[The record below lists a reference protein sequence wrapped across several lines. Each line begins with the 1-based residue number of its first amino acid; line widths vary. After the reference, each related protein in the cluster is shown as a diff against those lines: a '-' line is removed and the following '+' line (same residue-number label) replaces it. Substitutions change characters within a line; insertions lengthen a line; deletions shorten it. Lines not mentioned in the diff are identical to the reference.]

1 MTMNNIL
8 VDTIRISGFRG
19 IKDIEISLLRV
30 TLLIGINNSGKTS
43 VLKAMQLALGDYH
56 RFISDEDFYIDEQD
70 NRTKEITVDVRIIP
84 VDENGHRT
92 QIFDDKWAVEFKDAI
107 KSEANSNQF
116 LVIRTQ
122 CKRDLKG
129 GFEVSRFTIEKW
141 VAYADWLTDT
151 SKKTKLSNR
160 YKGISFHSIEAQRD
174 IHQELKEKNSFSG
187 RILSEVSSS
196 YNTSDIKALE
206 SSIKNVNDD
215 AIDKSTVLANLK
227 FHLDKLNK
235 SFQVGQTE
243 ITPFPKKIRDLSKHF
258 SVNFGENTN
267 NTFSME
273 YHGMGTR
280 SWASILAMMAFIDS
294 ATEKFLKEE
303 DAFFPVVSVEEPEAH
318 LHPSAQKTLYKQLS
332 ECKGQIIISTH
343 SPYLAAIANPSEL
356 RYLKKESNNVVVKW
370 ISPELDLE
378 EKRKLQREIIHSRG
392 EILFSKAL
400 VLCEGETEEQALPLL
415 FEKYFGNEAFVFG
428 ISFIGV
434 KGAGNYL
441 PFLKFAYDFSM
452 PIFIFSDGEPEII
465 KKLSKDYKS
474 VHIDADVENC
484 KNIVILKNFDFESYL
499 ISSEFENIIESAIK
513 ETDGEDSITKW
524 INKKDGTSEGR
535 IKTNTKC
542 DICKQFIFEDA
553 IRDYRSTD
561 GYRKAL
567 IDIIDAKK
575 PKYAPVIAEKLCEL
589 DKNNFPPKIIE
600 LFEKIKTE
608 LGI

>member
-1 MTMNNIL
+1 MNNIL
-8 VDTIRISGFRG
+8 IDTIRISGFRG

-56 RFISDEDFYIDEQD
+56 RFISDEDFYIDEQE
-70 NRTKEITVDVRIIP
+70 NRTKDITVDIRIVP

-92 QIFDDKWAVEFKDAI
+92 QIFDDKWAVEFGGAI
-107 KSEANSNQF
+107 KSEANNNQF
-116 LVIRTQ
+116 LIIRTQ
-122 CKRDLKG
+122 CKPDLKG

-141 VAYADWLTDT
+141 ASYADWLTDT
-151 SKKTKLSNR
+151 SKKTKLSIR

-196 YNTSDIKALE
+196 YNASDIKALE
-206 SSIKNVNDD
+206 ISIKNVNDD

-227 FHLDKLNK
+227 LHLDKLNK

-258 SVNFGENTN
+258 SVNFGDSAN

-294 ATEKFLKEE
+294 STEKSLREE

-343 SPYLAAIANPSEL
+343 SPYLAAIANQSEL
-356 RYLKKESNNVVVKW
+356 RYLKKESNNVVVKL
-370 ISPELDLE
+370 INPELDAE

-415 FEKYFGNEAFVFG
+415 FEKYFDEEAFVFG

-434 KGAGNYL
+434 GGSGKKYL
-441 PFLKFAYDFSM
+441 PFLRFAKSFEI
-452 PIFIFSDGEPEII
+452 PIFIFSDGELLTTKNLKNIYDLVYGDTDI
-465 KKLSKDYKS
+465 K
-474 VHIDADVENC
+474 NC
-484 KNIVILKNFDFESYL
+484 KNIVILDNTDFEGYL
-499 ISSEFENIIESAIK
+499 ISSGFKLIIESAIK
-513 ETDGEDSITKW
+513 ETDGENSITNW
-524 INKKDGTSEGR
+524 IDRKDGTSEGR
-535 IKTNTKC
+535 TKTNTKC
-542 DICKQFIFEDA
+542 NACNQFIFEDVA
-553 IRDYRSTD
+553 RDYQSTD
-561 GYRKAL
+561 GYSKAL
-567 IDIIDAKK
+567 IDIIDSKK
-575 PKYAPVIAEKLCEL
+575 PKYAPIIAEKLCEL
-589 DKNNFPPKIIE
+589 NKADFPLKILE
-600 LFEKIKTE
+600 LFNKIKRE